1 MFGGIVVWQ
10 TEREHHANTHLH
22 IQDSTSTYTTVKN
35 NCSTRLFDPF
45 LHCVSRSIEMAGQR
59 KRTPRT
65 LHWKAFNFG
74 FCWRWRILYSSTS
87 ILNCKLGW
95 NWNDRLTELRSSDI
109 LQPSWYV
116 LWFITNVFPSYTSA
130 STDRLKTNSRNTHNN
145 VPFPVHLS
153 TKRRLN
159 FLFICTTS
167 YWITFAMVICH
178 MIRVLLW
185 FRLIKNL
192 PSNYTAC
199 C

>member
-1 MFGGIVVWQ
+1 MSITQTHICTYKTARAHIQRSKTIVLLGCLILFCIVYRVLLKWRGSG
-10 TEREHHANTHLH
+10 REHRVRC
-22 IQDSTSTYTTVKN
+22 ISS
-35 NCSTRLFDPF
+35 
-45 LHCVSRSIEMAGQR
+45 
-59 KRTPRT
+59 

-95 NWNDRLTELRSSDI
+95 NWIDRLTELWSSDI